1 VSTTDRGW
9 SGRSI
14 VGLCTLV
21 FAQTFSIGA
30 YPTIVPEMART
41 VGLSDW
47 QLGTVAGMLGFTRLV
62 VALPVGLVVSRHLRA
77 ALIAAPFLLCAGVLC
92 LATGWSFGVLAVGR
106 FTMGVA
112 HSLVMIGGLTVVLH
126 HHPVKTLGAALNAFE
141 FSAMLGMLGGV
152 TLAGSLPA
160 TLAWNHAYLVACSP
174 QLLGVLVLPFLLA
187 SLPRGDAAGPLR
199 PSRAVA
205 ERASRSRAR
214 LAPVVIL
221 AFATGTTVSA
231 TWSTLEQFTIPLRA
245 AGEFGLGRAGVAPL
259 FMTMQ
264 LCDIA
269 MLLPMGFIADR
280 LPKARVLGVVI
291 LVLGAGTLLVA
302 FGDLAL
308 MRLGCVVVGAGMAG
322 WMLPLGV
329 LRRETPPDRI
339 AWRTALYR
347 VAVDGGIFLGPFLSG
362 LIGRGH
368 LGVLP
373 AATAS
378 VLLVI
383 GLTLLTTARSAT
395 MAPASER
402 SPAK

>member
-1 VSTTDRGW
+1 
-9 SGRSI
+9 
-14 VGLCTLV
+14 
-21 FAQTFSIGA
+21 
-30 YPTIVPEMART
+30 
-41 VGLSDW
+41 
-47 QLGTVAGMLGFTRLV
+47 
-62 VALPVGLVVSRHLRA
+62 
-77 ALIAAPFLLCAGVLC
+77 
-92 LATGWSFGVLAVGR
+92 
-106 FTMGVA
+106 
-112 HSLVMIGGLTVVLH
+112 
-126 HHPVKTLGAALNAFE
+126 
-141 FSAMLGMLGGV
+141 
-152 TLAGSLPA
+152 
-160 TLAWNHAYLVACSP
+160 
-174 QLLGVLVLPFLLA
+174 
-187 SLPRGDAAGPLR
+187 
-199 PSRAVA
+199 
-205 ERASRSRAR
+205 
-214 LAPVVIL
+214 
-221 AFATGTTVSA
+221 
-231 TWSTLEQFTIPLRA
+231 
-245 AGEFGLGRAGVAPL
+245 
-259 FMTMQ
+259 MTMQ